1 MPLNTLPFPTSSGVP
16 YYDNKDANNFL
27 TMPVEQYIR
36 NGSNLF
42 VPVSAT
48 NPEPTADAAV
58 LAKLVEILAKLTADP
73 TSQTTLEAARALLNT
88 IAGKDFATQTTLA
101 AILNKLIA
109 APATEAKQT
118 SLEGKV
124 DTIDA
129 VLDSILAKI
138 IAAPA
143 TEATLAAILTQLGT
157 TGLKKIIDA
166 LPAGNNLIGQVSIDQ
181 TTPGATN
188 KVVAELSGS
197 NVDLLGELLNVTV
210 GAGGY
215 SASINVTFIN
225 TRYTA
230 YIVGALETN
239 GTGHNFDIQNA
250 KKHSS
255 GKYFQ
260 AFTTFI
266 SSGGIYNKISD
277 RIPNIADQM
286 SFRVKNNDT
295 SDRTY
300 IVAVYGLKG
309 D

>member
-1 MPLNTLPFPTSSGVP
+1 MNGLPFPTSDGVP
-16 YYDNKDANNFL
+16 YYNNPDAVGNL
-27 TMPVEQYIR
+27 AMPVEQYIR
-36 NGSNLF
+36 NASNIF

-58 LAKLVEILAKLTADP
+58 LAKLVEIMAKLSADP
-73 TSQTTLEAARALLNT
+73 ASQTTLEAARALLNT

-197 NVDLLGELLNVTV
+197 EMELYGASLDDRPDATTVPIGATFTIVD
-210 GAGGY
+210 
-215 SASINVTFIN
+215 ASQEFRSWMSDGSNW
-225 TRYTA
+225 
-230 YIVGALETN
+230 LE
-239 GTGHNFDIQNA
+239 
-250 KKHSS
+250 
-255 GKYFQ
+255 
-260 AFTTFI
+260 
-266 SSGGIYNKISD
+266 
-277 RIPNIADQM
+277 
-286 SFRVKNNDT
+286 V
-295 SDRTY
+295 
-300 IVAVYGLKG
+300 
-309 D
+309 